1 MKNLKHTQ
9 TLISK
14 RNTFFILTLFLS
26 TVMIAGCSIT
36 PSYSYSYS
44 AVNVNG
50 TDKTKTDSIREYSTP
65 KAIPSICPTYWQPS
79 FLAIPIAP
87 ISDIVEL
94 DENAHREKLEILTK
108 YAINLRQTIATA
120 RKRHT
125 EAYAEY
131 IKKCREFHATE
142 SITPSQLKINPL
154 DEIEKREEPPLRKT
168 PNLKK

>member
-9 TLISK
+9 TLVSK

-26 TVMIAGCSIT
+26 TVMIAGCSNS

-44 AVNVNG
+44 AVNING
-50 TDKTKTDSIREYSTP
+50 ADKTKTDSIREYSTP
-65 KAIPSICPTYWQPS
+65 KAMPSLCPTYWQPS
-79 FLAIPIAP
+79 FLAIPLAP
-87 ISDIVEL
+87 ISDIGAL
-94 DENAHREKLEILTK
+94 DENAHREKLEMITQ
-108 YAINLRQTIATA
+108 YAVNLRQTIATS

-125 EAYAEY
+125 EAYAAY

-142 SITPSQLKINPL
+142 SITPSQIKINPL

-168 PNLKK
+168 PNQKK